1 MTAITPLGPKNC
13 PVLQSPPPV
22 GMNEKSS
29 RSHSIFQID
38 LKIKSSFGSS
48 QKSVNCRASLID
60 LAGSERADR
69 AGTTGQRL
77 KEGASINKSL
87 LTLGK
92 ATGLNFSKQR
102 K

>member
-1 MTAITPLGPKNC
+1 
-13 PVLQSPPPV
+13 
-22 GMNEKSS
+22 MNEKSS

-92 ATGLNFSKQR
+92 VTGLNFSNIFPD
-102 K
+102 